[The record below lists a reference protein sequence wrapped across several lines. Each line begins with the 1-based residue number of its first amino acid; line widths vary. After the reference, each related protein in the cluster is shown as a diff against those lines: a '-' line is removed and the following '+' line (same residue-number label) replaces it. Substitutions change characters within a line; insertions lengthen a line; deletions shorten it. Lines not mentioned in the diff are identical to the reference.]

1 LLRRR
6 RNHLVD
12 LRFVAADRFK
22 FRTQLGL
29 VHAARSDDLQ
39 ILLLPLQVRGDFE
52 PDAIGIKKK
61 KE

>member
-1 LLRRR
+1 MSRRR

-12 LRFVAADRFK
+12 PRFVAADRFK

-39 ILLLPLQVRGDFE
+39 IFLVPLQVRGDFE
-52 PDAIGIKKK
+52 PNAIRIKK
-61 KE
+61 